1 MAKGGYMPL
10 PEPTKNESKDDFLA
24 RCMADEVMLEEYD
37 DEKQRYAICQT
48 QWDNSRSDLPN
59 IERRISAVDDVELR
73 VEGEKEPKLIGY
85 AAKYNKWSDDLGGF
99 RERIAASAFA
109 GVAKDSDVR
118 ALKNHD
124 PNLLLGRTASGTL
137 RLTENKRGLKFEC
150 DVPNTTTGKDVV
162 EEIRRK
168 DITGCSFAFVVEEDV
183 WGNNKDGTAER
194 TIVKIGELFDV
205 GPVTYP
211 AYPDTAVAVRSLD
224 KFKKQ
229 DTEQDEE
236 ENKEVDLA
244 RQRDIERKYRKA
256 GRIISRNK
264 SA

>member
-1 MAKGGYMPL
+1 
-10 PEPTKNESKDDFLA
+10 
-24 RCMADEVMLEEYD
+24 
-37 DEKQRYAICQT
+37 
-48 QWDNSRSDLPN
+48 
-59 IERRISAVDDVELR
+59 
-73 VEGEKEPKLIGY
+73 
-85 AAKYNKWSDDLGGF
+85 
-99 RERIAASAFA
+99 
-109 GVAKDSDVR
+109 
-118 ALKNHD
+118 
-124 PNLLLGRTASGTL
+124 
-137 RLTENKRGLKFEC
+137 
-150 DVPNTTTGKDVV
+150 
-162 EEIRRK
+162 
-168 DITGCSFAFVVEEDV
+168 
-183 WGNNKDGTAER
+183 
-194 TIVKIGELFDV
+194 V